1 MMESAINCL
10 VSLGVAVLGVIVLI
24 VAACIILLAGYICIK
39 ITVLIMESIGKHF
52 EKQKQAKDM

>member
-1 MMESAINCL
+1 MESAINCL

-39 ITVLIMESIGKHF
+39 ITLLIMESINKRF
-52 EKQKQAKDM
+52 KKRKQTED